1 MGVDWN
7 SKKESLQ
14 QLFNRGVSKSK
25 NKDSDRVYRY
35 ATKRSGSL
43 EMMSA
48 ENPLNGER

>member
-1 MGVDWN
+1 MGIDWN

-14 QLFNRGVSKSK
+14 PLFNGGI
-25 NKDSDRVYRY
+25 YQY